1 MYYVIF
7 VGSGNEAKTEQLIR
21 RTASEGLCTECFHP
35 VRHMKRKLRGEWK
48 HLYTKLLPG
57 YVFVESSDI
66 KALHKSLIMT
76 PGFKKILRTEDD
88 EGGYDFYALTK
99 SEVNWLMA
107 ICGKMNESE
116 KIKPVIELSQ
126 VGFDENDKAVI
137 LDGPLKGREAM
148 VKKINLH
155 RRTADLEVGFMGRT
169 VILSVGIELVK
180 KL

>member
-21 RTASEGLCTECFHP
+21 RTAAEGLCTECFHP

-66 KALHKSLIMT
+66 KDLHKSLIMT

-107 ICGKMNESE
+107 ICS
-116 KIKPVIELSQ
+116 
-126 VGFDENDKAVI
+126 
-137 LDGPLKGREAM
+137 
-148 VKKINLH
+148 
-155 RRTADLEVGFMGRT
+155 
-169 VILSVGIELVK
+169 
-180 KL
+180 